1 MFRIDPELLPDQA
14 TGLIIL
20 RIPRAAGISFR
31 LCCKGL
37 LFILTMF
44 TSLFRPSKALA
55 GIVKGLSLLA
65 ILSAC
70 STDIGVYK
78 AYLGTPRE
86 NLQVAQVNGAQFIRT
101 DWINRYIDA
110 VRFLAVDGIVIDN
123 PEEFRSVQIEPG
135 YHDLK
140 VYFSWDL
147 GSQRGL
153 APALVNYAANR
164 DTMNRTLR
172 FNALAGERYTV
183 QAEPVFNS
191 QRHDITDLLYV
202 DFWIEDRDGNE
213 IVSRESGR
221 YLPGSTNR

>member
-1 MFRIDPELLPDQA
+1 MLRFDPELLPDQT

-20 RIPRAAGISFR
+20 RIPGAAGISFD
-31 LCCKGL
+31 LCREGII
-37 LFILTMF
+37 ILTMF
-44 TSLFRPSKALA
+44 TSSVRTAKDLA
-55 GIVKGLSLLA
+55 GLLTLLA
-65 ILSAC
+65 VLSAC
-70 STDIGVYK
+70 STDVGVYK
-78 AYLGTPRE
+78 AYLGTPRAD
-86 NLQVAQVNGAQFIRT
+86 LQVAQVNGAQFIRT
-101 DWINRYIDA
+101 DLINRYIDA
-110 VRFLAVDGIVIDN
+110 VRFLAVDGMIIDN
-123 PEEFRSVQIEPG
+123 PEEFRSIQIEPG

-202 DFWIEDRDGNE
+202 DFWIEDRQGKE
-213 IVSRESGR
+213 IVTRESGR
-221 YLPGSTNR
+221 YVPESSSR